1 MVDNKC
7 MVCKSELEEDAVIVG
22 DQYPSAIFA
31 NKHEDYTQ
39 SINSSSL
46 NLTRCSNNAC
56 SLVQLSVDY
65 DLDVVFQNYPY
76 VSGTTATMKSILK
89 DVVEE
94 GLAVSK
100 PKDDDV
106 ILDIGG
112 NDGTM
117 LSYISQEVGHKIN
130 IDAAH
135 GIDCVDVPGK
145 YTKIQGLF
153 NKKTYDSIGEKKPK
167 LIFSVAMFYHLNNPL
182 DFCNDMASIMD
193 KDSVWV
199 IQMTYLGSMLR
210 DNIYDNILH
219 EHKAYYSIY
228 SLEYLLKQCG
238 LFICGAK
245 VVTSYGGS
253 IRVYVKKNIDKIT
266 TNDLY
271 DKYIDLKESEEKD
284 SINREMSL
292 ILLNDRM
299 QLLKVCSSN
308 LIKHIVQKH
317 GKIQAIGA
325 STKGNMICQF
335 VEIDN
340 SLIEC
345 VLDNNEKKIGKVMTG
360 SDIPIV
366 NEADWVDNLTDYIL
380 VLPYYY
386 VNFFSEMLSRH
397 ISIGDSKYLVVL
409 LPFPKLIEVKGLKKD
424 E

>member
-1 MVDNKC
+1 MVNKC
-7 MVCKSELEEDAVIVG
+7 MVCKSELEEDSIIVG
-22 DQYPSAIFA
+22 NQFPSAIFA
-31 NKHEDYTQ
+31 NKDEDYAQ
-39 SINSSSL
+39 SIDSSSL
-46 NLTRCSNNAC
+46 NLTRCSNNSC
-56 SLVQLSVDY
+56 SLVQLSTDY
-65 DLDVVFQNYPY
+65 DLDIVFQNYPY

-117 LSYISQEVGHKIN
+117 LSYIRQEVGHKVN

-135 GIDCVDVPGK
+135 GIDSVDVSGN

-153 NKKTYDSIGEKKPK
+153 NKETYERIGLRKPK

-193 KDSVWV
+193 DDTVWV
-199 IQMTYLGSMLR
+199 VQMTYLGSMLR

-238 LFICGAK
+238 LHICGAK
-245 VVTSYGGS
+245 VVNSYGGS
-253 IRVYVKKNIDKIT
+253 IRVYIKKNKDKIT
-266 TNDLY
+266 INDLFN
-271 DKYIDLKESEEKD
+271 KYIELKECEEKD
-284 SINREMSL
+284 SINKKISL
-292 ILLNDRM
+292 ILFNERM
-299 QLLKVCSSN
+299 QLLKICSSN
-308 LIKHIVQKH
+308 LIKHIVEKE
-317 GKIQAIGA
+317 GKIHAIGA

-335 VEIDN
+335 AEIN
-340 SLIEC
+340 HNLIES
-345 VLDNNEKKIGKVMTG
+345 VLDNNGKKIGKIMTG
-360 SDIPIV
+360 SNIPIV
-366 NEADWVDNLTDYIL
+366 NEDDWINNLTRYIL

-386 VNFFSEMLSRH
+386 VNFFSEMLSKH
-397 ISIGDSKYLVVL
+397 IRVNESKYLVVL
-409 LPFPKLIEVKGLKKD
+409 LPLPRLIKVEGAKN